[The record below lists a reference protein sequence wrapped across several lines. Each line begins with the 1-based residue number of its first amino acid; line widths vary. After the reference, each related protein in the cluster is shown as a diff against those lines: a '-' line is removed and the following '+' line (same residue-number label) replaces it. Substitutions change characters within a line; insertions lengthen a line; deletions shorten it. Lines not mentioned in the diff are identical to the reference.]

1 MRKKIIRYILPVL
14 ATALAVTVALVM
26 IKSRKAPKR
35 ITPESLGPMVETMLV
50 RLGDR
55 PVTVTGTGTVV
66 ARRQVEIIPQVNG
79 VVTKMAPRLVPGAFF
94 DQGDFLVKIEETDYS
109 QALEQARADL
119 AKAELDLALVEGQ
132 AAIARREWRMLRDEK
147 EEEPVPLVVYEPQ
160 LASAKATVASARA
173 KVRLAEVNLERTRIT
188 APFNCFVRTK
198 EVDLGQYLRSGTM
211 ILEVVGTDRVEVVVP
226 FAQDDLAWLH
236 VPRRQNGQGSEAL
249 VTMQVGD
256 EELRWQG
263 FVSRVMGEVDNRT
276 RMVNVVIV
284 IDDPYGLQRRNG
296 PGQELA
302 VGSFVHVQV
311 AGRHVKQAARIPRS
325 ALKMDDQVWLVTS
338 DNTLAL
344 RPVEVKRKEKDMVLI
359 TGGLA
364 EGERLML
371 TSVNGAAEGMVVRL
385 RQGDDT
391 P

>member
-14 ATALAVTVALVM
+14 VIALAVTVALVM

-50 RLGDR
+50 RLEDR
-55 PVTVTGTGTVV
+55 PVTVTGTGTVM

-79 VVTKMAPRLVPGAFF
+79 MVTEMAPRLVQGAFF
-94 DQGDFLVKIEETDYS
+94 EQGDFLVKIEETDYV
-109 QALEQARADL
+109 QDLEQARADL

-132 AAIARREWRMLRDEK
+132 AAIARREWRMLRDQ
-147 EEEPVPLVVYEPQ
+147 EEGEPPPLVVYEPQ

-173 KVRLAEVNLERTRIT
+173 KVRLAEINLERTRIT

-226 FAQDDLAWLH
+226 LTQDDLAWLDI
-236 VPRRQNGQGSEAL
+236 PRRQNGQGSEAL

-256 EELRWQG
+256 EELRWHG
-263 FVSRVMGEVDNRT
+263 FVSRVMGEVDART
-276 RMVNVVIV
+276 RMVNVAII

-296 PGQELA
+296 PEQELA
-302 VGSFVHVQV
+302 VGSFVHVRV
-311 AGRHVKQAARIPRS
+311 DGRHVKQAARIPRS
-325 ALKMDDQVWLVTS
+325 ALKMGDQVWLVTR
-338 DNTLAL
+338 DNTLTL
-344 RPVEVKRKEKDMVLI
+344 RSVEVIRKEKDMVLI
-359 TGGLA
+359 TGGLTQ
-364 EGERLML
+364 GERLML

>member
-1 MRKKIIRYILPVL
+1 
-14 ATALAVTVALVM
+14 
-26 IKSRKAPKR
+26 
-35 ITPESLGPMVETMLV
+35 
-50 RLGDR
+50 
-55 PVTVTGTGTVV
+55 
-66 ARRQVEIIPQVNG
+66 
-79 VVTKMAPRLVPGAFF
+79 
-94 DQGDFLVKIEETDYS
+94 
-109 QALEQARADL
+109 
-119 AKAELDLALVEGQ
+119 
-132 AAIARREWRMLRDEK
+132 
-147 EEEPVPLVVYEPQ
+147 
-160 LASAKATVASARA
+160 
-173 KVRLAEVNLERTRIT
+173 
-188 APFNCFVRTK
+188 
-198 EVDLGQYLRSGTM
+198 
-211 ILEVVGTDRVEVVVP
+211 
-226 FAQDDLAWLH
+226 
-236 VPRRQNGQGSEAL
+236 
-249 VTMQVGD
+249 MQVGD

-364 EGERLML
+364 EGERLVL